1 MSASELRR
9 AGILARVAAET
20 LTLKSA
26 ATLMEVSYRQ
36 AKRLYGRYRAEGA
49 KGLKH
54 RSAGRAS
61 NRTVCPRLRTRVLA
75 LVRKKYSGGVDER
88 FGPTLAAEH
97 LASEDGLSVDHET
110 LRRWMLADGLWS
122 RARKRSPHRRRRA
135 RMAHF
140 GELVQLDGSFHP
152 WFEDRGPHSCL
163 LTLVDDA
170 TGRSLGQ
177 LGAQETIWAAVGILR
192 AWIAQYGIPRA
203 LYTDWKN
210 VYVRRPNQEERET
223 GAEPLTQF
231 GRMCAALGIQIIPAS
246 SPQAKGR
253 IERNHGTHQD
263 RLVKKLRRKGIA
275 DVGAANAFL
284 EREYWADHNRR
295 FAQAPASTDDFHVAV
310 PRAVP
315 LDQVFRLEEKRTVSN
330 DWVVRY
336 DNRSLQI
343 ERQSGRPPARS
354 TVLVYEAMDGQLEI
368 RYRGRIMRWTEVQPR
383 PQPDPVPPRTVQ
395 SRPDRPRAIRLKPRV
410 GDDHPWRRS
419 VEQFRIDQQ
428 LAADR
433 KAYRAVNP

>member
-1 MSASELRR
+1 MSTTELKR
-9 AGILARVAAET
+9 AGVLARVAAET

-26 ATLMEVSYRQ
+26 AALMDVSYRQ
-36 AKRLYGRYRAEGA
+36 AKRLYGRYRAAGA

-54 RSAGRAS
+54 RSAGRPS
-61 NRTVCPRLRTRVLA
+61 NRGAPRRLRQRVLA
-75 LVRKKYSGGVDER
+75 LIRAKYGGGVDER

-97 LASEDGLSVDHET
+97 LASEDGLTVDHET
-110 LRRWMLADGLWS
+110 LRRWMLAAGLWS

-152 WFEDRGPHSCL
+152 WFEDRGPQSCL

-170 TGRSLGQ
+170 TGRSLGRF
-177 LGAQETIWAAVGILR
+177 GAQETIWAAVAILR
-192 AWIAQYGIPRA
+192 AWIAQHGVPRA

-210 VYVRRPNQEERET
+210 VYVRRPNQEEQAT

-231 GRMCAALGIQIIPAS
+231 GRMCAALGIKIIPAS

-275 DVGAANAFL
+275 DVEAANAFL
-284 EREYWADHNRR
+284 DAGYWDDHNHR
-295 FAQAPASTDDFHVAV
+295 FAQAPASAEDFHVTA
-310 PRAVP
+310 PSARS
-315 LDQVFRLEEKRTVSN
+315 LDAVFRLQETRTVAN

-336 DNRSLQI
+336 DNRFLQL
-343 ERQSGRPPARS
+343 ERQSHRPPARS
-354 TVLVYEAMDGQLEI
+354 TVQVVEDAAGQLEI
-368 RYRGRIMRWTEVQPR
+368 RYRDRVMRWTELATPGASMPVAR
-383 PQPDPVPPRTVQ
+383 P
-395 SRPDRPRAIRLKPRV
+395 SRPVRPTTEATPQRRPCA
-410 GDDHPWRRS
+410 DHPWHHVAEDHRAAR
-419 VEQFRIDQQ
+419 Q
-428 LAADR
+428 LAAAR
-433 KAYRAVNP
+433 RAWDAVQP